1 MIEDLPEIL
10 NYLRMTFEIPA
21 DGFCDVIRS
30 AVTKTLLASKTG
42 FLSINR
48 KIIDADDFSRCFC

>member
-21 DGFCDVIRS
+21 DGLCDVIRS
-30 AVTKTLLASKTG
+30 AVTKMLLASKTG
-42 FLSINR
+42 FFYLSIER
-48 KIIDADDFSRCFC
+48 